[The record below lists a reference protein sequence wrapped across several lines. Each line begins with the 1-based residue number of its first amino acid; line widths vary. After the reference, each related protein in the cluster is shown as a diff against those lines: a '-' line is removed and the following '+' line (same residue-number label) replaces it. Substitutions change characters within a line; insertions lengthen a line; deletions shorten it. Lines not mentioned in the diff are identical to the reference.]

1 MSAVF
6 IVAMSLGW
14 AVWMLMW
21 TLLELSVIPGI
32 VE

>member
-14 AVWMLMW
+14 AVWMLMR

-32 VE
+32 A